1 MDFSVAE
8 KVFGRPELQVQTH
21 NVPSYEELHAEVQSI
36 LVPAE
41 IPAGIQVNAVQDV
54 TKNVAVSARMFLKS
68 EKKEQNP
75 FAAMMGGGAP
85 KPPSQSRIFGLG
97 GILTHKFGG
106 GAGFRLFGHLDNYGT
121 VKSSLLLRT
130 RVGAGPLTITGQ
142 AAGTL
147 PKLGDGMLGAAAQ
160 LRGADYTAVVRAAT
174 DSPRRLPD
182 VGISYLQRLS
192 PGSQLSL
199 GGELW
204 LLPAAL
210 RAALAPPGAAGAAA
224 GGAGGPP
231 VTWTVGGALDSG
243 VAKSGVHIVAPYA
256 AAAYPL
262 VHLHHLYRM
271 TERTTLVSKL
281 IFDLGFQ
288 RSMVRGCGHARTH
301 GRGRG
306 RRGYVVAMMRPAPS
320 EDAVLLLSCPP
331 SLPHSLT
338 PSLPRA
344 FPSCCAPSVPS
355 LPSLPPA
362 QAAAGYHLR
371 FRNTETDVTGMVDTY
386 GGARVRVE
394 RPIADKVR
402 ATFFLHYNAAV
413 QGGADGA
420 NAFGVKFTVG
430 AQPVMPLA
438 MSPATMNRAEFRI
451 Q

>member
-85 KPPSQSRIFGLG
+85 KPPTQSRIFGLG

-210 RAALAPPGAAGAAA
+210 RAAVAPPGAAGAAA

-231 VTWTVGGALDSG
+231 VTWTVGGSLDSG

-288 RSMVRGCGHARTH
+288 RSM
-301 GRGRG
+301 
-306 RRGYVVAMMRPAPS
+306 
-320 EDAVLLLSCPP
+320 
-331 SLPHSLT
+331 
-338 PSLPRA
+338 
-344 FPSCCAPSVPS
+344 
-355 LPSLPPA
+355 
-362 QAAAGYHLR
+362 AAAGYHLR

-402 ATFFLHYNAAV
+402 ATFFLHYNATV